1 MLAIVHTYEVVHLSR
16 SRFYFYPNNI
26 VKVVINHGETIGV
39 VDYLEGIDMLRKR
52 APEKKYLFFY
62 ELEDGASVTDELRE
76 VSSSPENN
84 QFTLAEAFIVK
95 SLAHRLLANFYMR
108 FNKPAKP
115 AKVVASDE
123 EALEWLSTFLN

>member
-26 VKVVINHGETIGV
+26 IKVVINRGETIGV

-62 ELEDGASVTDELRE
+62 ELEHGATVTDELRE

>member
-1 MLAIVHTYEVVHLSR
+1 MLAIVHTYELVSLHR

-26 VKVVINHGETIGV
+26 VKVVINKGETIGV
-39 VDYLEGIDMLRKR
+39 ADYLEGIEMLRKR

-62 ELEDGASVTDELRE
+62 ELEEGATVTDELRE
-76 VSSSPENN
+76 VSSSPEKN

-115 AKVVASDE
+115 AKVVASDK